1 MVEINLNRVIKRGV
15 NSACALGVA
24 LSGAIPEAHAV
35 GYNIKPVVLTVRP
48 GEQVLFDYQ
57 PWTKTVVKP
66 FDEVNILEDITAAP
80 GIALPDEV
88 EVTAEAE
95 GIGTK
100 IAPCNLYRKATCPHL
115 DGVKNSVTLSTK
127 LIKESRTVIVEGNP
141 LTFMPTGGGRVRI
154 IMEARDKATGE
165 VLKHDET
172 IITVV
177 YQSFFPEIQKGE

>member
-24 LSGAIPEAHAV
+24 LSGAVPDVNAV
-35 GYNIKPVVLTVRP
+35 GDNIKPVVLTVRP

-57 PWTKTVVKP
+57 PWTQTVVKP
-66 FDEVNILEDITAAP
+66 FDEVDILVDIYA
-80 GIALPDEV
+80 GDNLPDEV

-127 LIKESRTVIVEGNP
+127 LIQESRTVIVEGNP

-165 VLKHDET
+165 VLKRDET

-177 YQSFFPEIQKGE
+177 YQSFIPEIQKGE